1 MSGALLLG
9 LLSGLTWGVGDFLGG
24 LNARRLSLL
33 TVTFWSQLIGGV
45 GLLVI
50 LLLLGQP
57 PEPAS
62 VGWGVVAGIVGL
74 GALLCFY
81 RGLAIGVMSLVAPLS
96 AGGALVPVTVDLLSG
111 TPVGPVAV
119 AGMLATLAGIVLVS
133 MQPKAGSD
141 LGRHTRATVLL
152 GLGAALGFGI
162 VLVLM
167 DRGAAGGQQAALW
180 TVVGARAGAVVVQA
194 PIVLLLRRRLT
205 WPGRRLGGVAAVG
218 LFDTA
223 GNAAFALAAALGDLG
238 VAAVLASLYPV
249 TTVLLGRLVL
259 GERLAR
265 FQQVGVALA
274 LGGVGLLAAG

>member
-1 MSGALLLG
+1 MTIALLLG

-24 LNARRLSLL
+24 MQARHLPLL
-33 TVTFWSQLIGGV
+33 TVTFWSQLIGGF
-45 GLLVI
+45 GLLAV
-50 LLLLGQP
+50 LLLIGP
-57 PEPAS
+57 APHPAS
-62 VGWGVVAGIVGL
+62 LGWGVVAGVVGL

-111 TPVGPVAV
+111 TPAGVMTV
-119 AGMLATLAGIVLVS
+119 AGMLATVAGIVLVS
-133 MQPKAGSD
+133 VQPKADSD

-152 GLGAALGFGI
+152 GLGAALGFGV

-194 PIVLLLRRRLT
+194 PIVMLLRRRLT
-205 WPGRRLGGVAAVG
+205 WPGRRLGGVAAIG

-223 GNAAFALAAALGDLG
+223 GNAFFTLATALGDLG
-238 VAAVLASLYPV
+238 VAAVLSSLYPV

-259 GERLAR
+259 AERLAR
-265 FQQVGVALA
+265 FQHVGVVLA

>member
-24 LNARRLSLL
+24 LHARRLSLL

-45 GLLVI
+45 GLLTV
-50 LLLLGQP
+50 LLAIGQP
-57 PEPAS
+57 PAPAS
-62 VGWGVVAGIVGL
+62 VGWGMVAGIVGL

-111 TPVGPVAV
+111 TPVSPVAV
-119 AGMLATLAGIVLVS
+119 AGMLVTLAGIVLVS

-141 LGRHTRATVLL
+141 LGRHTRATMLL

-167 DRGAAGGQQAALW
+167 DWGAAGGQQAALW

-223 GNAAFALAAALGDLG
+223 GNTAFALAAALGDLG
-238 VAAVLASLYPV
+238 AAAVLASLYPV

-265 FQQVGVALA
+265 FQQIGVALA
-274 LGGVGLLAAG
+274 LGGIGLLAAG